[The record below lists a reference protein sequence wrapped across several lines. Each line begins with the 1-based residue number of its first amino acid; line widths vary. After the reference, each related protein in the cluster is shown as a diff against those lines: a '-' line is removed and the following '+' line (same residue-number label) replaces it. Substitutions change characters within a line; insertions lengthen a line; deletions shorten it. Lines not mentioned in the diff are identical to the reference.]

1 MAYDDSQ
8 AVKDEMGRLRAH
20 VVELER
26 DLHDGRVRR
35 AEDYGAFRVQVTA
48 IEARLGAVEDGV
60 RTLMMHSTW
69 LLRILVGG
77 IAVAAVQF
85 ALSGGFHVA

>member
-8 AVKDEMGRLRAH
+8 AVKDEMGRLRAQ

-60 RTLMMHSTW
+60 RTLMTHSTW

-77 IAVAAVQF
+77 IAVAALQF
-85 ALSGGFHVA
+85 VMTGGLHVA

>member
-8 AVKDEMGRLRAH
+8 AVKDEIGRLRAQ

-48 IEARLGAVEDGV
+48 IEARLGSVEDGV
-60 RTLMMHSTW
+60 RTLMTHSTW

-77 IAVAAVQF
+77 MAVAAVQF
-85 ALSGGFHVA
+85 ALGGGFNVN

>member
-1 MAYDDSQ
+1 MTYDESIP
-8 AVKDEMGRLRAH
+8 VKDEVSRLRAH

-35 AEDYGAFRVQVTA
+35 AEDYGAFRVQITA
-48 IEARLGAVEDGV
+48 IEARLGSVEEGV
-60 RTLMMHSTW
+60 RTLMTHSTW

-85 ALSGGFHVA
+85 AMSGGFHVA